1 MKSLLKLKDKLNR
14 CLTIKAHPENFKL
27 QRDQA
32 FSKVFFFNYYPVQM
46 FAIFSDNKNFRMI
59 IAAVFSCT

>member
-32 FSKVFFFNYYPVQM
+32 FSKVFFFQLLSRADVCDFQ
-46 FAIFSDNKNFRMI
+46 
-59 IAAVFSCT
+59 